1 MVFSGGIAWAL
12 STLMYPELIDNP
24 VVPVTYDEVLKF
36 NEKILNSHSTL
47 SDYYIVNTLT
57 DNTLD
62 KAAIGKAVK
71 TVNKVFDQRALL
83 GGTGLMLKIMRQCQS
98 TQDRKNFYFVKNGAV
113 GWISAYVNQNTSK

>member
-1 MVFSGGIAWAL
+1 M
-12 STLMYPELIDNP
+12 
-24 VVPVTYDEVLKF
+24 KF

-83 GGTGLMLKIMRQCQS
+83 GGTGLMLKIMRQFQS